1 MFKKSIYFTIIISLS
16 AILLYYFD
24 TSSPRFTYE
33 HSGRLKTEDLINKNK
48 YNPSRLFLST
58 WNIVKTKYY
67 DSTLNNQDWYRWKKR
82 YIDQIKTQDD
92 AYIAI
97 NSMLASLNDPYSR
110 FLNDKEYLEQN
121 TDIDSKIT
129 GIGVNII
136 NISGKITILNVV
148 ENTPAYKN
156 DIKAGDIILKV
167 NNKDVQGT
175 DITNVANQ
183 IRGEIGSTV
192 VLELIRNNKKL
203 TKTITREEIAI
214 ANIKYKVIDKDIAY
228 IQILNFIGQDVPKE
242 FLNAIE
248 QTQDTKKLII
258 DLRGNPGGLLP
269 NAILIANMFL
279 QNGKIVSIVDR
290 NGLITSINAEKKD
303 FLINKPTVILIDE
316 STASASEILSG
327 ALKDSNKAIL
337 IGEKTYG
344 KGMIQ
349 KIYPLPNKTGM
360 NLTIAKYLTPNG
372 TDINKIGIKPDINV
386 QYTFNDYLNHKD
398 PQLEKAKQIL
408 KKDLVSK

>member
-33 HSGRLKTEDLINKNK
+33 NSGKLKTEDLINKNK

-110 FLNDKEYLEQN
+110 FLNDKEYLEQT

-167 NNKDVQGT
+167 NNEDVQGT

-214 ANIKYKVIDKDIAY
+214 ANIKYKIIDKDIAY

-248 QTQDTKKLII
+248 QTQNTKKLII

-279 QNGKIVSIVDR
+279 PNGKIVSIVDR

-408 KKDLVSK
+408 KNDLVNK